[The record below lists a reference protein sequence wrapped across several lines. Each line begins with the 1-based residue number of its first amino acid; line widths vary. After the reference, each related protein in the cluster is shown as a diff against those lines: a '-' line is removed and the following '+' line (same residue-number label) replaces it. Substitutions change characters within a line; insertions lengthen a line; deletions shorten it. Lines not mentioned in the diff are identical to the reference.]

1 MQKLTSVQKMRLKD
15 LVDQTSLQAVVA
27 ELSLMA
33 SDRSILETQGL
44 DPKRAYDWTRAATVL
59 CTASESDAIARVSR

>member
-1 MQKLTSVQKMRLKD
+1 MKLTQVQKNRLKD
-15 LVDQTSLQAVVA
+15 LVEQTSLRAVVA

-33 SDRSILETQGL
+33 ADRSILETQGM

-59 CTASESDAIARVSR
+59 CSASETDAIARVSR

>member
-1 MQKLTSVQKMRLKD
+1 MKLTDVQKMRLKD
-15 LVDQTSLQAVVA
+15 LVEQASLRAVVA

-33 SDRSILETQGL
+33 ADRSILETQGM

-59 CTASESDAIARVSR
+59 CSASETDAIARVSR